1 MKKQEDT
8 TNRTGANPV
17 KYQERGKEDRARF
30 FSRHVAQAT
39 NVHEQVTND
48 TGSISKASKEAT
60 GQQ

>member
-17 KYQERGKEDRARF
+17 KYQERGKEDGPDFTQVMPPRAR
-30 FSRHVAQAT
+30 

-48 TGSISKASKEAT
+48 NRSIGKAGKEAP
-60 GQQ
+60 GHQ